1 MPHFDKVP
9 VQPATLQN
17 HWRSIDSCVSRGN
30 PAGAAFQLFKV
41 TQSASAVCSDSAAS
55 WVLNG
60 GGEISPSS
68 ADFPQVVFAKWCW
81 LLQQVGE
88 QLPYGQENWQT
99 VLSALTESCQQ
110 LTAIGLEC
118 GIASQLARQLVTAH
132 LSGCTSKAEVKE
144 EPAEQPLPQQQAAN
158 TPTASGPP
166 QMQLGKAAAPKST
179 GGRTPATRPAL
190 APLTLSAQGG
200 EALASAAAAGC
211 GAAVEGQENVVQ
223 PNHQQ
228 PASKGAGTAS
238 GRKMALRGQAP
249 LSSKRTRV

>member
-1 MPHFDKVP
+1 LSCAECGSRYSKEDVQQAPTQPVSLQPCLQLLCSPCLSWSPRWDVYPSPTVP
-9 VQPATLQN
+9 PS
-17 HWRSIDSCVSRGN
+17 H
-30 PAGAAFQLFKV
+30 P
-41 TQSASAVCSDSAAS
+41 SA
-55 WVLNG
+55 
-60 GGEISPSS
+60 
-68 ADFPQVVFAKWCW
+68 
-81 LLQQVGE
+81 
-88 QLPYGQENWQT
+88 
-99 VLSALTESCQQ
+99 ALTESCQQ

-132 LSGCTSKAEVKE
+132 LSGCTSKTEVKE
-144 EPAEQPLPQQQAAN
+144 EPPEQPPPQQQAAN

-166 QMQLGKAAAPKST
+166 QMQQGEAAAPKST
-179 GGRTPATRPAL
+179 GGRTPATRVAL

-211 GAAVEGQENVVQ
+211 GAAVEGQENVVR

-228 PASKGAGTAS
+228 AAPKGAGTAS